1 MVEHLLVF
9 KMKKLILFLLVGV
22 FLISFASAQIQ
33 SLGTFKL
40 EQDINLIQT
49 CDNCTFNNIT
59 SVLYPNSTQTIGESE
74 MTKTGTIY
82 NFTLSSDRVTEIGT
96 YIVNGFGDLDGID
109 TVWSYTFKITPNGQ
123 DFTTGKAISYIGFIV
138 ILLFTFLLTIWGAS
152 QVRWKHLRSD
162 EGKILTINNFRYIRV
177 FLFTMAYFEL
187 MFLFGLSNKFFR
199 EANIEGFTEFF
210 NFIYQLFLN
219 LMYPLMIFLM
229 IVVFIIWI
237 NNRNLSKRLNLGLD
251 R

>member
-1 MVEHLLVF
+1 
-9 KMKKLILFLLVGV
+9 MKKLLLTLILGIFLLS
-22 FLISFASAQIQ
+22 ITSAEIQ
-33 SLGTFKL
+33 TLGTFSQG
-40 EQDINLIQT
+40 QDINLIQT
-49 CDNCTFNNIT
+49 CANCTFNNIT
-59 SVLYPNSTQTIGESE
+59 SVLSPNSTQVIGNFP
-74 MTKTGTIY
+74 MTKTGSVY
-82 NFTLSSDRVTEIGT
+82 NFTLTSGNVTQLGE
-96 YIVNGFGDLDGID
+96 YIVNGIGDLDGVD
-109 TVWSYTFKITPNGQ
+109 TIWNYNLFVTPNGQ
-123 DFTTGKAISYIGFIV
+123 NFTTGKAISYLGFIV

-152 QVRWKHLRSD
+152 KVRWKHSRSD
-162 EGKILTINNFRYIRV
+162 TDKIITINNFRYIKV